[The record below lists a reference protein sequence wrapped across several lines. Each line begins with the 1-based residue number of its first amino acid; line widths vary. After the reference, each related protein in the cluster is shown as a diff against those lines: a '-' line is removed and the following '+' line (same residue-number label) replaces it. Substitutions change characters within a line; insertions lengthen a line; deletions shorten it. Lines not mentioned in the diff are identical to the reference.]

1 MTSHD
6 IPRLLSVRQAQY
18 SEPPE
23 GAAGRLVAA
32 GPRLQYCNIHILQK
46 GFCGPGSLHS
56 LLEEERPPCPWAP
69 AGALAALMRGV
80 ALLLIKVSRAEYFLF
95 HSSPKKRSPKQKP
108 EKKRKKAPAGGNIL
122 RAVFNGHFLT
132 ASRIQCALIFSRSC
146 LAVHVSEK

>member
-23 GAAGRLVAA
+23 GAAGGLVAA
-32 GPRLQYCNIHILQK
+32 GRRLQYCNIHILQK

-56 LLEEERPPCPWAP
+56 LQEEERPPRPWAP

-108 EKKRKKAPAGGNIL
+108 EKKTQKSARWRQHSPGGFQWSLLNSIE
-122 RAVFNGHFLT
+122 NPMCPHFFPKLP
-132 ASRIQCALIFSRSC
+132 CGPC
-146 LAVHVSEK
+146 E